1 MKFLRFSGLSFII
14 LRSSGENTT
23 TTRLFNSSAVL
34 LRNLLSFLIIFLPR
48 SLMVILIF
56 LSISS
61 LTASTDT
68 LQLSSPIL
76 MRSVELLVRKE
87 RANAQR
93 YMASMRLV
101 LPCAFSPIIIFRLQS
116 NSTSSSL

>member
-34 LRNLLSFLIIFLPR
+34 PRNLLSFLIIFLPR
-48 SLMVILIF
+48 LLMVILIF

-68 LQLSSPIL
+68 LQFSSPIL
-76 MRSVELLVRKE
+76 IRSVELLVRKE

-116 NSTSSSL
+116 NSTSSSI